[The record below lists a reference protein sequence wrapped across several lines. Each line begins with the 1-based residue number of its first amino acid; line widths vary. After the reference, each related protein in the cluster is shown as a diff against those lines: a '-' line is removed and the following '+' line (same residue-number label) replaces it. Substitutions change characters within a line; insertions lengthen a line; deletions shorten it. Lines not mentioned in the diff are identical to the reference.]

1 MVAACFQ
8 GASRMNKT
16 LIGTSLALALWAL
29 APAAQAA
36 QTCKLSFDMAGWSV
50 FYKTASGTGTVTCSD
65 GSRLAV
71 KVSAKGGGLTV
82 GKSKIRNGV
91 GEFAMVENIRDV
103 LGSYAA
109 VEAHAGAQKAAHA
122 QAMTN
127 GKVSL
132 ALAGKGEGWDL
143 GVAFTRFTIEA
154 R

>member
-1 MVAACFQ
+1 MH
-8 GASRMNKT
+8 KT
-16 LIGTSLALALWAL
+16 LIGTSLALALFAL

-36 QTCKLSFDMAGWSV
+36 QTCKLSFNMAGWSV

>member
-1 MVAACFQ
+1 
-8 GASRMNKT
+8 MNKT

>member
-1 MVAACFQ
+1 
-8 GASRMNKT
+8 
-16 LIGTSLALALWAL
+16 
-29 APAAQAA
+29 
-36 QTCKLSFDMAGWSV
+36 MAGWSV
-50 FYKTASGTGTVTCSD
+50 FDKTASGTGTVTCSD

>member
-1 MVAACFQ
+1 MKKMMAMAAV
-8 GASRMNKT
+8 
-16 LIGTSLALALWAL
+16 LALGI

-36 QTCKLSFDMAGWSV
+36 GNIDCELHYNLTGWSM
-50 FYKTASGTGTVTCSD
+50 FYKTSSGTGTITCDNGASIP
-65 GSRLAV
+65 V
-71 KVSAKGGGLTV
+71 KISAKGGGLTV

>member
-1 MVAACFQ
+1 MH
-8 GASRMNKT
+8 KT
-16 LIGTSLALALWAL
+16 LIGTSLALALLAL

-36 QTCKLSFDMAGWSV
+36 QTCKLDFNMAGWSV

>member
-1 MVAACFQ
+1 
-8 GASRMNKT
+8 MNKT

-29 APAAQAA
+29 APAAQAT

>member
-1 MVAACFQ
+1 
-8 GASRMNKT
+8 MNKT

-29 APAAQAA
+29 APAAQAT

-143 GVAFTRFTIEA
+143 GVAFGKFTLTPM
-154 R
+154 